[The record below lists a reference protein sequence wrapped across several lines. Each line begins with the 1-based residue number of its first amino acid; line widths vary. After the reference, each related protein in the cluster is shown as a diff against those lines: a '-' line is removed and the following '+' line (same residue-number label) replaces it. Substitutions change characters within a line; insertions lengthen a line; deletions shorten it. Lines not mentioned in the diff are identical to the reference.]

1 MARHNRVLLGCDEV
15 VLLDSATVPFVADL
29 HIHSYL
35 SRATSRE
42 LDLEHLHA
50 WAQRKGIG
58 VVATGDFTH
67 PRWLAELRDK
77 LVPAGGG
84 LYKLRDD
91 LANAVDATVPAACH
105 GEVRFMLSVEIS
117 SIYKRDERVRKVHN
131 LVYAPDF
138 EVAATIA
145 SRLARIGNITSDGRP
160 ILGLD
165 SRDLLEITLE
175 SSPDAFLIPAHVWTP
190 WFSALG
196 EKSGFDSI
204 DACFGDLAGH
214 VFAAETGLSSDPAM
228 NWRLSSLDRLALVS
242 SSDAHSPEKLGREAT
257 LFACE
262 PSYFAMRDALKAR
275 DEGFLG
281 TVEFFPEEGKYHHP
295 GHRTCGV
302 SLSPGEAAAL
312 GNLCPK
318 CGRPLTGGV
327 ASRVA
332 ALADRPEGFRPG
344 RAKDFTNLVPLVE
357 VLGELLGVGATSTRV
372 RRSYD
377 KLLASAGS
385 EMDVLM
391 QLPAEDADRE
401 GPPLLGE
408 ALRRMRA
415 GQVIRKAGFDGEYGV
430 VRVFGEEERRQLLAQ
445 TMFGFAQG
453 MLPSTGA
460 EARTEAAGANPRTA
474 RRQKAPVSDGTA
486 RDEDPEQAVAIH
498 HRGSPLLIVAGPGTG
513 KTRTLVGRIAHLIE
527 DDGVEP
533 SAITAITFTRKAA
546 GELRDRLRTRVGA
559 KAARVTATTF
569 HALALAILR
578 EFTNEAD
585 LPADFAVL
593 GEDERLAL
601 VRELAERTGTSSD
614 AGKLASAIARTK
626 TDAAAPSQ
634 AELPPEVADELTVLL
649 PLYQAALQ
657 ERGALDFDD
666 LVVRAVRL
674 LDGHAPVLSRVRERC
689 VHLLVDEYQDVNASQ
704 YQLVRL
710 LAPSDAATGLCAVGD
725 PDQAIYGFRGSHPA
739 YFARFTDDYP
749 NGRTITLSRNYRSAA
764 PVVTL
769 ATAVIARAPSRPAR
783 PLVAQASGGPKVIRH
798 LVADE
803 RAEAELIVAA
813 IERAVGG
820 TDMLMTADLAAD
832 ETASAILG
840 KSASELGVA
849 TDTVSGH
856 AADDEASEE
865 ALAPLA
871 FHDIAVLTRLSAQA
885 DVIEEALDRASIPC
899 QRASGDGLTSRPH
912 VADLL
917 ARLERSHDR
926 SGKKP
931 LADAIA
937 VLDPDAK
944 LDPRRQRAVELLC
957 TLALP
962 FGDDLVAFREA
973 VTLGHDG
980 DVALAPQKV
989 SLLTLHASKGLEFPL
1004 VFIAGCEDGILP
1016 LRLPWLPAI
1025 DVEEERRLLY
1035 VGMTRAKQRLV
1046 LVSASKRHLLG
1057 RAVENRPCE
1066 FLSDLGARLLE
1077 DRRAAT
1083 RPRRPKQLSLL

>member
-1 MARHNRVLLGCDEV
+1 
-15 VLLDSATVPFVADL
+15 VPFVADL
-29 HIHSYL
+29 HIHSHL

-67 PRWLAELRDK
+67 PRWLAELREK
-77 LVPAGGG
+77 LVPAGAG
-84 LYKLRDD
+84 LYQLRDD
-91 LANAVDATVPAACH
+91 LASAVDATVPAACRAP
-105 GEVRFMLSVEIS
+105 VRFMLSVEIS
-117 SIYKRDERVRKVHN
+117 SIYKREERVRKVHN

-145 SRLARIGNITSDGRP
+145 SRLARIGNIESDGRP

-165 SRDLLEITLE
+165 SRDLLEITLA

-214 VFAAETGLSSDPAM
+214 IFAAETGLSSDPAM

-242 SSDAHSPEKLGREAT
+242 SSDAHSPDKLGREAT

-275 DEGFLG
+275 DQGFLG

-295 GHRTCGV
+295 GHRACGV
-302 SLSPGEAAAL
+302 SLSPSEAAAL

-318 CGRPLTGGV
+318 CERPLTGGV

-332 ALADRPEGFRPG
+332 ALADRPEGFRPE
-344 RAKDFTNLVPLVE
+344 RAKSFTNLVPLVE
-357 VLGELLGVGATSTRV
+357 VLGELLGVGAASLRV
-372 RRSYD
+372 RKSYD
-377 KLLASAGS
+377 KLLGGAGS
-385 EMDVLM
+385 EMSVLM
-391 QLPAEDADRE
+391 ELPVEDADRE

-415 GQVIRKAGFDGEYGV
+415 GQVLRKAGFDGEYGV
-430 VRVFGEEERRQLLAQ
+430 VRVFGEEERRRLLAQ

-453 MLPSTGA
+453 TASAAAAVPA
-460 EARTEAAGANPRTA
+460 AARGEGQRKT
-474 RRQKAPVSDGTA
+474 RRRKTRVLENAVHG
-486 RDEDPEQAVAIH
+486 EDPDQTAAIL

-527 DDGVEP
+527 NDGFDPGIV
-533 SAITAITFTRKAA
+533 TAITFTRKAA
-546 GELRDRLRTRVGA
+546 GELRERLRARVGD
-559 KAARVTATTF
+559 KAASITATTF
-569 HALALAILR
+569 HALALGILR
-578 EFTNEAD
+578 QFPGEAG
-585 LPADFAVL
+585 LPAGFTVL
-593 GEDERLAL
+593 GEAERLAL
-601 VRELAERTGTSSD
+601 VRELAERAGASGD
-614 AGKLASAIARTK
+614 AGKLASALARAK
-626 TDAAAPSQ
+626 TDGGTPSSS
-634 AELPPEVADELTVLL
+634 ELSDELAAGLAVLL
-649 PLYQAALQ
+649 PLYQTALQ

-674 LDGHAPVLSRVRERC
+674 LEAHAPVLSQVRERC
-689 VHLLVDEYQDVNASQ
+689 VHLLVDEYQDVNAGQ

-710 LAPSDAATGLCAVGD
+710 LAPSDAAAGLCAVGD
-725 PDQAIYGFRGSHPA
+725 PDQAIYGFRGSDPS
-739 YFARFTDDYP
+739 YFSRFTDDYP
-749 NGRTITLSRNYRSAA
+749 GSRSITLSRNYRSAA
-764 PVVTL
+764 PVVAL
-769 ATAVIARAPSRPAR
+769 ATAVIERAPSRPTRA
-783 PLVAQASGGPKVIRH
+783 LVAQSSGGATVIRH

-803 RAEAELIVAA
+803 HAEAALIVAT
-813 IERAVGG
+813 IERAIGG
-820 TDMLMTADLAAD
+820 TDMLMTADLATDERAGTFADQSTNAQGARGDVSGGHGVDGTAD
-832 ETASAILG
+832 EADEETLG
-840 KSASELGVA
+840 
-849 TDTVSGH
+849 
-856 AADDEASEE
+856 
-865 ALAPLA
+865 PLA

-885 DVIEEALDRASIPC
+885 DVIEDALFRASIPY
-899 QRASGDGLTSRPH
+899 QRAGSEALTSRPH

-917 ARLERSHDR
+917 ARLERSVER
-926 SGKKP
+926 TGKKP

-957 TLALP
+957 ALALP
-962 FGDDLVAFREA
+962 FGHDLAAFREA
-973 VTLGHDG
+973 LALERDA

-1004 VFIAGCEDGILP
+1004 VFIAGCEDGVLP
-1016 LRLPWLPAI
+1016 LRLPWLPGT
-1025 DVEEERRLLY
+1025 DVDEERRLLY
-1035 VGMTRAKQRLV
+1035 VGMTRAKRRLV
-1046 LVSASKRHLLG
+1046 LVSASKRNLLG
-1057 RAVENRPCE
+1057 RAVENRPSE
-1066 FLSDLGARLLE
+1066 FLNDLAPGLLV
-1077 DRRAAT
+1077 DKRAAA
-1083 RPRRPKQLSLL
+1083 RPRRPRQLSLL